1 MEHVTDDFSSL
12 SLKDVAGNRIE
23 FLSKIQEQIHAA
35 ISTLNTGSD
44 LLSIK
49 KGVECILQQVNK
61 NLDVIKASCS
71 EEGIILHVK
80 R

>member
-23 FLSKIQEQIHAA
+23 LLSKIQEQIYAA
-35 ISTLNTGSD
+35 ISTLHTGKD

-49 KGVECILQQVNK
+49 KDVECILQQANK
-61 NLDVIKASCS
+61 NLDVIKASCR
-71 EEGIILHVK
+71 EEGIVLHRK
-80 R
+80 N